1 MHYGRSKESAD
12 GIGGRIPV
20 SRAHKKANSL
30 ADELA
35 KVIDPLSPY
44 QKAEI
49 IERALL
55 PCPMDILKILRI
67 R

>member
-1 MHYGRSKESAD
+1 MEEAKKVRTVSEEEYRYLE
-12 GIGGRIPV
+12 RI
-20 SRAHKKANSL
+20 KKANSL

-35 KVIDPLSPY
+35 ETIAPLSSY

-49 IERALL
+49 IERAML
-55 PCPMDILKILRI
+55 PCPKVIFSLLR

>member
-1 MHYGRSKESAD
+1 MEEAKKARTVSEKEYRYLE
-12 GIGGRIPV
+12 RI
-20 SRAHKKANSL
+20 KKANSL